1 MKNLMEAE
9 VGRVAVACLLGLT
22 ILSNGLIFGQ
32 TTGEKKQALPI
43 RESHILE
50 SETEDL
56 SFEVALFQTP
66 EDKDKAEKAE
76 KSVTTAFL
84 PEPLKSSEKD
94 EIKGEIISERNKN
107 LDSSPTLTPTLPLT
121 PVTDFVVNFDG
132 GNNLATEESQKFE
145 EDFSLS
151 VDGEFVPGV
160 KLFTELMSEA
170 ANRRFAEEASRKERQ
185 LAKAVQGNSGGASEM
200 TAASGSAIVYVR
212 KTTIVRTTRTSG
224 GGVNYSMADLP
235 NVNAS
240 VQATADAYRLVRLA
254 AMGDGVPLPVEWA
267 QAMVDAGK
275 SQNVDPVLLLEVCRQ
290 ESRFKNSARSGANA
304 HGLMQFIPATAA
316 RFGVDPYN
324 PRQAIFGGA
333 KYLRF
338 LLDTF
343 RGELRSALAGYNAGE
358 GAVIAFATGRT
369 LYPRGGRVI
378 NPNGSRTPY
387 GVPPYTET
395 QNYVATIYSKYVTS
409 LNRLRGL

>member
-1 MKNLMEAE
+1 MEAE

-50 SETEDL
+50 SETENL
-56 SFEVALFQTP
+56 GFEVALFQTP
-66 EDKDKAEKAE
+66 EDKDRAEKAE
-76 KSVTTAFL
+76 KSVNMAFL
-84 PEPLKSSEKD
+84 PEPPKSSEKG
-94 EIKGEIISERNKN
+94 EIKSETNNN
-107 LDSSPTLTPTLPLT
+107 LESPPALPPTT
-121 PVTDFVVNFDG
+121 VTDFVINFDG
-132 GNNLATEESQKFE
+132 GGNSATLEEPAKFE

-170 ANRRFAEEASRKERQ
+170 ANRRFAEEASQKARQLQ
-185 LAKAVQGNSGGASEM
+185 LAKAEQQQQERQSQNNGVGAGEVAGANGG
-200 TAASGSAIVYVR
+200 IVYVR
-212 KTTIVRTTRTSG
+212 KTTIVKTTRTNG
-224 GGVNYSMADLP
+224 GGVNYSLADLP

-358 GAVIAFATGRT
+358 GAVIAFASGRT